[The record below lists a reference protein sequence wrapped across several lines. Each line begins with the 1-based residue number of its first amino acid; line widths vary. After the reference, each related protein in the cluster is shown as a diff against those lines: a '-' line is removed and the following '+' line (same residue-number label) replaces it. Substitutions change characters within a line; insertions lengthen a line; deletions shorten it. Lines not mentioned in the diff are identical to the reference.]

1 MYMSSSTSRRVI
13 YAALAGNLLV
23 ALTKFIAVGVTGSSA
38 MLSEGVHSLVDSGN
52 EVLLLYGLR
61 RAARPPDAR
70 HPLGHGRE
78 LYFWSFVVALLIF
91 AVGAGISLY
100 EGVTHVL
107 HPRPITHPVVNYVVL
122 GLALLFEGGSWWVVV
137 REFRRAKGQLG
148 YFEAA
153 RASKDPPGFMILF
166 EDTAALLGLLMAL
179 GGTAAADLLGAPRL
193 DGVASLAIGV
203 LLGAVALFLAQES
216 KALLIGEGASPDVV
230 ASIARIA
237 RAEPGVEHANAL
249 LTVHL
254 GPRQVVAALS
264 IDFVDEISAG
274 EVERIVARIE
284 DRIRARHPEIVTIF
298 IKPQSAAD
306 FQKALQRRSEGGPEE

>member
-1 MYMSSSTSRRVI
+1 MTSSASRKVI
-13 YAALAGNLLV
+13 YAALLGNILV
-23 ALTKFIAVGVTGSSA
+23 ALTKFIAAVVTGSSA
-38 MLSEGVHSLVDSGN
+38 MLSEGVHSLVDTGN

-70 HPLGHGRE
+70 HPFGHGRE

-100 EGVTHVL
+100 EGITHVL
-107 HPRPITHPVVNYVVL
+107 HPHPITQPIVNYAVL

-137 REFRRAKGQLG
+137 REFRRAKGRLG

-153 RASKDPPGFMILF
+153 RESKDPPGFMILF
-166 EDTAALLGLLMAL
+166 EDTAAILGLLMAL
-179 GGTAAADLLGAPRL
+179 AGTAAADLLRAPIF

-203 LLGAVALFLAQES
+203 LLGAVALFLARES
-216 KALLIGEGASPDVV
+216 KALLIGEGASPEVI
-230 ASIARIA
+230 ASICQIA

-264 IDFVDEISAG
+264 IDFADAISAG

-284 DRIRARHPEIVTIF
+284 DRIRRRHPEIVTIF

-306 FQKALQRRSEGGPEE
+306 FQQALKRRSEGSPEE

>member
-1 MYMSSSTSRRVI
+1 MTSGASRRVI
-13 YAALAGNLLV
+13 YAALVGNLLV
-23 ALTKFIAVGVTGSSA
+23 ALTKFIAVVVTGSSA

-100 EGVTHVL
+100 EGITHVL
-107 HPRPITHPVVNYVVL
+107 HPRPITHPIVNYVVL

-179 GGTAAADLLGAPRL
+179 GGTAAAHLLHAPIL

-230 ASIARIA
+230 ASIAQIA

-264 IDFVDEISAG
+264 IDFADEISAG
-274 EVERIVARIE
+274 QVERIVARIE
-284 DRIRARHPEIVTIF
+284 DRIRRRHPEIVTIF

-306 FQKALQRRSEGGPEE
+306 FQQALQRRSEGSPEE